1 MPRIVVSYLK
11 ENKIEPY
18 LAALRAVGLAEEAIV
33 RATPARTRE
42 TDLQRLMLDADG
54 LLLTGGADLQPCL
67 YGEARRPDA
76 GLDPPAP
83 ERDQMEWDLL
93 WHARAQAK
101 PVFAICRGHQMAHVF
116 LGGSLFQ
123 DLTLQAGAR
132 GHDAFLDRGF
142 APDLLVHRV
151 GAESVSHPLAR
162 WIERF
167 DRPWV
172 NSRHHQG
179 VKTAGR
185 GLAVLARAEDGVV
198 EASAW
203 TGDAAGGGWWLQSVQ
218 WHPENLVHLP
228 LHRGLFEQF
237 LAATAEAG
245 ATRTQASVLR

>member
-11 ENKIEPY
+11 EEKIEPY
-18 LAALRAVGLAEEAIV
+18 LAALRAAGLDANGIL

-42 TDLQRLMLDADG
+42 VDLERLMLGADG

-67 YGEARRPDA
+67 YGEARRPEA
-76 GLDPPAP
+76 GLDHPAP

-93 WHARAQAK
+93 WHARAQVK
-101 PVFAICRGHQMAHVF
+101 PVFGICRGHQMVHVF

-123 DLTLQAGAR
+123 DLALQTGAQ
-132 GHDAFLDRGF
+132 GHGAFVDQGF
-142 APDLLVHRV
+142 ALDHLAHRV
-151 GAESVSHPLAR
+151 GAEAVARPLAR
-162 WIERF
+162 WIARF
-167 DRPWV
+167 DHPWV
-172 NSRHHQG
+172 NSRHHQA

-185 GLAVLARAEDGVV
+185 GLAVMARGEDGVV

-203 TGDAAGGGWWLQSVQ
+203 TGDDGSGRWWLQSVQ

-237 LAATAEAG
+237 LAAAAETGAARQLAG
-245 ATRTQASVLR
+245 AER